1 MSTTNFT
8 WGGIQAKTI
17 LEMPIHAP
25 LFGRWAST
33 RTNSFLSSPHSPLR
47 HSVSWQFSY
56 PCCPSQVIFPS
67 TPLYRCLATTD
78 LLIAF
83 LIKKKH
89 IFITSLTRQRKKEN
103 YIVGSHRLTFPC
115 YCLVLSSILEESFDL
130 ITGFNEI
137 IPFSANLYLNWTS
150 LIEIKKLVATH
161 PNAIRRN

>member
-33 RTNSFLSSPHSPLR
+33 RTNPFLSSPHFHLR
-47 HSVSWQFSY
+47 HSDSWQSSY

-83 LIKKKH
+83 LKKKLQQH
-89 IFITSLTRQRKKEN
+89 IFMTSLTRRRTKEN

-115 YCLVLSSILEESFDL
+115 YCFVLSSILEEFFDL
-130 ITGFNEI
+130 IAD
-137 IPFSANLYLNWTS
+137 PSMKLYLS
-150 LIEIKKLVATH
+150 VKKCKMVSVFT
-161 PNAIRRN
+161 